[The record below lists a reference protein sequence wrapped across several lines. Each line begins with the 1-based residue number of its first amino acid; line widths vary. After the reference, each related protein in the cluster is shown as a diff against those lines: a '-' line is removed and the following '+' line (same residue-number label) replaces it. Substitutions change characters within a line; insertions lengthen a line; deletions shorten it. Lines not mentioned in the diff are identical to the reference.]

1 MKKSMIVMMMMVIV
15 FSMNLFGEVV
25 SEKVVDHVCTA
36 ECKHE
41 EVKKECGPNC
51 TKPCCADKAAVENHE
66 CTEKC
71 ELAKNHVCTDECKLD
86 EKTETCEL
94 AALKV
99 NCMSSVKPVE
109 SAKEQDCQP
118 EGCKTKAVN
127 KDCKK

>member
-25 SEKVVDHVCTA
+25 SEKAVDHVCTA

-41 EVKKECGPNC
+41 EVKKECEPNC
-51 TKPCCADKAAVENHE
+51 TKPCCADKAAVENHV

-86 EKTETCEL
+86 EKTEMCEL
-94 AALKV
+94 AFLK
-99 NCMSSVKPVE
+99 NQCSNEMK
-109 SAKEQDCQP
+109 D
-118 EGCKTKAVN
+118 EGCKPADCGQKAVQ
-127 KDCKK
+127 KGCHKL

>member
-25 SEKVVDHVCTA
+25 SEKAVDHVCTA

-41 EVKKECGPNC
+41 EVKKECGPDC

-71 ELAKNHVCTDECKLD
+71 ELVKNHVCTDECKLD
-86 EKTETCEL
+86 EKTEMCEV
-94 AALKV
+94 AMLKDH
-99 NCMSSVKPVE
+99 CSTE
-109 SAKEQDCQP
+109 AKKLGCKP
-118 EGCKTKAVN
+118 EGCEQKVI
-127 KDCKK
+127 KKGCHK